1 MTYTNHAD
9 LGGLPGFGAVQ
20 PEPEGE
26 LWHATWEPRAMALT
40 VAMGATG
47 AWNIDQSRSA
57 RETLPDYR
65 QCSYYQVW
73 LGGLQRLLLERQL
86 LHADELAAGHALHPS
101 PPLPRRLAASQV
113 ASTLARGAP
122 TARPG
127 NTAARFAVG
136 DVVRINSSPTDHHSR
151 LPAYARGK
159 CGVVQAL
166 HGLHVF
172 ADSNAQGLGEQPQWL
187 YTVAFDGTT
196 LWGDGVQTHDDTHA
210 DTDAEAQAHTSVQV
224 SIDAWESTLTLATP

>member
-1 MTYTNHAD
+1 MSYTNHAD
-9 LGGLPGFGAVQ
+9 LGGLPGQGAVQ
-20 PEPEGE
+20 PEREGE

-65 QCSYYQVW
+65 QRSYYQVW
-73 LGGLQRLLLERQL
+73 LGGLQRLLMDRQL
-86 LHADELAAGHALHPS
+86 LHADELAAGHALHPA

-127 NTAARFAVG
+127 ETATNTATNTAENTAKNTAARFAIG
-136 DVVRINSSPTDHHSR
+136 DAVLPNPTPCDHHSR

-159 CGVVQAL
+159 RGVVAQL

-187 YTVAFDGTT
+187 YTVVFDGAT
-196 LWGDGVQTHDDTHA
+196 LGGDGA
-210 DTDAEAQAHTSVQV
+210 DGTLQV
-224 SIDAWESTLTLATP
+224 SIDAWESTLTPATP